1 MTRAMPDDLWRDFP
15 RTATDFDRRFATEED
30 CRAYW
35 IAARWGGEPACVRCE
50 SKRVWTVRQGT
61 TFDCAECG
69 HQTSLTSGTLLEKTH
84 KPLKVWFRAIFEIS
98 TRRTGI
104 SAKDLQRIM
113 GFGSYKTA
121 WSWLHKLRAA
131 MVRSDSEPLGPFVQ
145 LDEALVGGTGGPH
158 KELVLVAAEA
168 NGRVRLAHVEN
179 NDKGTCKR
187 FADGQL
193 AEDARVVTDGHA
205 GYDKKSLGKRKHA
218 AKVQTKSE
226 RRENDAVQG
235 CHWTTSLLKRWLLGT
250 HAGAVRDKHLQ
261 AYLDE
266 FAFRHNRRKTN
277 GVGRIAA
284 RVIESLVAKPPMT
297 MRQIID
303 NARRCPWFGSH
314 QVAQT

>member
-1 MTRAMPDDLWRDFP
+1 MTGAMPDDLWRDFP
-15 RTATDFDRRFATEED
+15 KTATEFDERFATEED

-35 IAARWGGEPACVRCE
+35 IAARWGGEPACARCD

-61 TFDCAECG
+61 TFDCADCG

-145 LDEALVGGTGGPH
+145 LDETLVGGRGGPH

-179 NDKGTCKR
+179 NDKQTCKR

-193 AEDARVVTDGHA
+193 AENARVVTDGHA
-205 GYDKKSLGKRKHA
+205 GYDKKSLGEREHVA
-218 AKVQTKSE
+218 NVQTKAE
-226 RRENDAVQG
+226 RRENDAVQA
-235 CHWTTSLLKRWLLGT
+235 CHWMTSLLKRWLLGT

-266 FAFRHNRRKTN
+266 FTFRHNRRKTN
-277 GVGRIAA
+277 GTVRIAA

-303 NARRCPWFGSH
+303 NARRCRWFGSH
-314 QVAQT
+314 QVAPT

>member
-1 MTRAMPDDLWRDFP
+1 MTQAMPDDLWRDFP
-15 RTATDFDRRFATEED
+15 KTATAFEARFATEED

-35 IAARWGGEPACVRCE
+35 IEARWGGTPSCARCN
-50 SKRVWTVRQGT
+50 STRVWTIREGT
-61 TFDCAECG
+61 TFECADCG

-145 LDEALVGGTGGPH
+145 LDEALVGGKGGPH

-168 NGRVRLAHVEN
+168 NGRVRLAHAGN
-179 NDKGTCKR
+179 NDAGTLKR
-187 FADGQL
+187 FADGEI
-193 AEDARVVTDGHA
+193 AADTHVVTDGHA
-205 GYDKKSLGKRKHA
+205 GYSATSLGTLPHER
-218 AKVQTKSE
+218 KVQTKAE
-226 RRENDAVQG
+226 RREADALQG
-235 CHWTTSLLKRWLLGT
+235 CHWTISLLKRWLLGT

-284 RVIESLVAKPPMT
+284 RVIEQLVARQPLPM
-297 MRQIID
+297 RKLID
-303 NARRCPWFGSH
+303 ETRRRR
-314 QVAQT
+314 